1 MGMGEG
7 RDLRVGILDILVE
20 AQDKGAD
27 TEGRLGFP
35 EELLE
40 DRGQEER
47 QDD

>member
-1 MGMGEG
+1 MGEG

-20 AQDKGAD
+20 VQDKGAD